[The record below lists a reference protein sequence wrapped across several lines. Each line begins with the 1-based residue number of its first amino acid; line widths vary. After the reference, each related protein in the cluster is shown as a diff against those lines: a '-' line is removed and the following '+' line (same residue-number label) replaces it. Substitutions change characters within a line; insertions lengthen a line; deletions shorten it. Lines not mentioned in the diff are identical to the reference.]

1 MASKPSAQAPIR
13 DKAFL
18 TSVFESMDRDRT
30 GFINVSELQR
40 ALASGTWK
48 PFSEELV
55 LLMVKIFDREFNN
68 KINFDQFCTLW
79 SYITEW
85 VNGFKKV
92 DRTNCGR
99 LDKAD
104 LQTVFGNLG
113 YQVSLGLCHMMI
125 RRFDQLGDNKIMLE
139 DFVRMCVI
147 LHNAAAEFKIFDPNK
162 TGTAKLT
169 LDDFHR
175 TTFQM
180 CK

>member
-1 MASKPSAQAPIR
+1 MAGKPSPQAPIR

-30 GFINVSELQR
+30 GFINASELQR

-48 PFSEELV
+48 PFGEELV
-55 LLMVKIFDREFNN
+55 FLMVKIFDRDFSN

-79 SYITEW
+79 KYITEW

-92 DRTNCGR
+92 DRTNSGR
-99 LDKAD
+99 LDKAE
-104 LQTVFGNLG
+104 LQTAFANVGH
-113 YQVSLGLCHMMI
+113 QVSLALCHMMI
-125 RRFDQLGDNKIMLE
+125 RRFDQQGDNKIMAE

-147 LHNAAAEFKIFDPNK
+147 MHDAVQGFNTLEPDK
-162 TGTAKLT
+162 TGVAKLT
-169 LDDFHR
+169 YEEFLCS
-175 TTFQM
+175 TFEM

>member
-1 MASKPSAQAPIR
+1 MSGKPSALAPIR

-48 PFSEELV
+48 PFGEELV
-55 LLMVKIFDREFNN
+55 LLMVKIFDRDFSN

-85 VNGFKKV
+85 FNGFKKV

-99 LDKAD
+99 LDKTE
-104 LQTVFGNLG
+104 LQTVFSNLG
-113 YQVSLGLCHMMI
+113 HQVSLGLCHMMI
-125 RRFDQLGDNKIMLE
+125 RRFDQQGDNKIMIE
-139 DFVRMCVI
+139 DFVRLCVI
-147 LHNAAAEFKIFDPNK
+147 MQDATQEFKTLDPNK
-162 TGTAKLT
+162 TGSAKVT
-169 LDDFHR
+169 YDDFVCS
-175 TTFQM
+175 TFKM